1 MPSFRIATWN
11 VDGYRAS
18 RDVAARQVVCLD
30 SLAADALVLTEV
42 RDNLQFTS
50 MLRWFSA
57 EGKPPYNPSD
67 RAVGIFSR
75 WPGEML
81 EVTDSRLSVCVALEV
96 PAPVGRTLV
105 YGTIIP
111 YSQDGVHSKQAPIWV
126 RHREGVRNVVSDCL
140 RFRKAHPDAHLVL
153 AGDFN
158 MNLDGTKWYG
168 DSEAREALFAGL
180 DAAGLVCHSLADIR
194 ADLGAD
200 RANIDHI
207 CSDRGLRPIGP
218 MHVLCARKDE
228 PGRLSDHNGVA
239 LAFAPT
245 SD

>member
-1 MPSFRIATWN
+1 MPPFRIATWN

-18 RDVAARQVVCLD
+18 RDVAARQVVYLD

-42 RDNLQFTS
+42 RDSLQFTS

-57 EGKPPYNPSD
+57 EGKPPYKPSD

-75 WPGEML
+75 WPGQML
-81 EVTDSRLSVCVALEV
+81 EVADSRLSVCVALEV
-96 PAPVGRTLV
+96 PSPVGRTLV

-111 YSQDGVHSKQAPIWV
+111 YAQDGVRSKQAQAWV
-126 RHREGVRNVVSDCL
+126 RHREGVRNVASDCL
-140 RFRKAHPDAHLVL
+140 RLRKAHPDAHLVL

-168 DSEAREALFAGL
+168 DAEAREALLAGL
-180 DAAGLVCHSLADIR
+180 DAAGLVCHSLADLR
-194 ADLGAD
+194 ADLSAD

-207 CSDRGLRPIGP
+207 CSDQGLGPISP
-218 MHVLCARKDE
+218 MHVWCARKDE

-239 LAFAPT
+239 LALAPT